1 MLFLQ
6 TIKENVV
13 KYVEIHN
20 YKSDRST
27 NRGTAPVEQIM
38 MLERIVR
45 HLKQLLLA
53 QPATAT
59 PLKECKGIAEKLN
72 QVYKAET
79 SRLDS
84 QLINAQCI
92 SVSRDEW

>member
-1 MLFLQ
+1 MP
-6 TIKENVV
+6 
-13 KYVEIHN
+13 
-20 YKSDRST
+20 RSMAI
-27 NRGTAPVEQIM
+27 NQIEQQIEALPPVEQIM

-59 PLKECKGIAEKLN
+59 PLKECKEIAEKLN
-72 QVYKAET
+72 QVYKT
-79 SRLDS
+79 TTRLDS
-84 QLINAQCI
+84 QLINAQCT

>member
-1 MLFLQ
+1 MP
-6 TIKENVV
+6 
-13 KYVEIHN
+13 
-20 YKSDRST
+20 RSMAI
-27 NRGTAPVEQIM
+27 NQIEQQIEALPPVEQIM

-59 PLKECKGIAEKLN
+59 PLKERKGIAEKLN
-72 QVYKAET
+72 QVYKTET

-84 QLINAQCI
+84 QLINAQCT

>member
-1 MLFLQ
+1 MP
-6 TIKENVV
+6 
-13 KYVEIHN
+13 
-20 YKSDRST
+20 KSMAINQIDQQIE
-27 NRGTAPVEQIM
+27 ALPPVEQIM

-53 QPATAT
+53 LPSTAT

-72 QVYKAET
+72 QVYKTET
-79 SRLDS
+79 SSLDP
-84 QLINAQCI
+84 QLIYAQCT